1 MKRFTNVDI
10 DLSLA
15 HGLSGFLLLILK
27 AWPVLEKKE
36 EAKKI
41 INEGIRF
48 ISAQKLP
55 IRFPEVEFS
64 LYASAFKEGDKEIK
78 RFNRMG
84 WCYGDLNFVLLLHRA
99 ADVLNFNEYSE
110 LAVQIG
116 EKTVLRKDEK
126 STMVNDSH
134 FCHGSSGLFVMYQT
148 LFRETGLSMYSDAM
162 NYWFDQTV
170 MFASL
175 DLEKNNYK
183 DRSISLLEGWT
194 GVALSLFSKFDIEH
208 SAWQEIFLL

>member
-1 MKRFTNVDI
+1 
-10 DLSLA
+10 
-15 HGLSGFLLLILK
+15 
-27 AWPVLEKKE
+27 
-36 EAKKI
+36 
-41 INEGIRF
+41 
-48 ISAQKLP
+48 
-55 IRFPEVEFS
+55 
-64 LYASAFKEGDKEIK
+64 
-78 RFNRMG
+78 MG

-170 MFASL
+170 MFASM